1 MKKSRFAIFF
11 LCVILLVASLSVF
24 TACAREVE
32 PEPHPMAGTYVGYH
46 SGRIDMQFYMVIEE
60 QTLVAGGKEY
70 ARYLDVKF
78 YSAHLDKEIP
88 EVNYAT
94 CSDISD
100 ILLGANGDNYWAMAG
115 EEYPSLENT
124 HLELWGNLTS
134 KHQGYGNWI
143 VELSSEDRV
152 VLRSKQYGGTITF
165 KRDDIS
171 LDDWKGKAYKKTEDG
186 KFIYNGETG
195 ELIPY
200 FYEENN

>member
-24 TACAREVE
+24 TACGRDIE
-32 PEPHPMAGTYVGYH
+32 PEPHPLIGTYVGYH

-60 QTLVAGGKEY
+60 HTLVAGEKEY
-70 ARYLDVKF
+70 ARCLDVKL
-78 YSAHLDKEIP
+78 YSAHLDEEIP

-94 CSDISD
+94 CTDISD
-100 ILLGANGDNYWAMAG
+100 ILLGASGDNYWAMTG

-143 VELSSEDRV
+143 VELGSEDRV

-165 KRDDIS
+165 KRDNIS
-171 LDDWKGKAYKKTEDG
+171 LDDWRTQSYKRDEDG
-186 KFIYNGETG
+186 YFHINDATG
-195 ELIPY
+195 EYIPY